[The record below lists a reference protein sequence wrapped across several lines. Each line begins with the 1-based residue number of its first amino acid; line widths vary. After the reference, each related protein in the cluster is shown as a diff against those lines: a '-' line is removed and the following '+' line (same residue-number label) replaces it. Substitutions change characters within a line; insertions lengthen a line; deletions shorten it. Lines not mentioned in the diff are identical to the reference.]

1 MNQAQPFL
9 KWAGGKRQLLPEL
22 EKNLPEHI
30 KKNKEIDLYVEPF
43 VGGGAFFFFLFS
55 EYVIKK
61 AIINDINSDLM
72 LAYKVIQND
81 HEDLIKRL
89 EEIEK
94 EYKGLEGDERKN
106 FFYKKLREPF
116 NKLKV
121 SFSKPNKKD
130 AVEKVSL
137 LIALNKTCFN
147 GLFRQNSK
155 GEFNVPFGEYKN
167 PKILNYENIKKVH
180 KALENTV
187 ILCKSYD
194 KIKLEGE
201 QKAFVYFDPPYRP
214 IKKSSSFTKYSKED
228 FDDNDQKKL
237 AKYFKKLSKQ
247 GHFVLLSNSDP
258 QNYNSEDKF
267 FEELYSDY
275 EIKKVVA
282 RRSINCNGHDR
293 GNITELLIKNY

>member
-30 KKNKEIDLYVEPF
+30 KKNKKIDLYVEPF

-55 EYVIKK
+55 EYFIKK

-72 LAYKVIQND
+72 LSYKVIQND

-94 EYKGLEGDERKN
+94 EYRNLKPEKRKN
-106 FFYKKLREPF
+106 YFYKKLREPF

-121 SFSKPNKKD
+121 SFSRPNKKK
-130 AVEKVSL
+130 AVEKVAL

-155 GEFNVPFGEYKN
+155 GEFNVPFGDYKN
-167 PKILNYENIKKVH
+167 PKILNKDNIKKVH
-180 KALENTV
+180 KALKNTE
-187 ILCKSYD
+187 ILCKSYE
-194 KIKLEGE
+194 KINLGE
-201 QKAFVYFDPPYRP
+201 KTKAFVYFDPPYRP
-214 IKKSSSFTKYSKED
+214 IKKSSSFTRYSKED
-228 FDDNDQKKL
+228 FDDEDQKKL
-237 AKYFKKLSKQ
+237 AKYFVKLSKQ

-258 QNYNSEDKF
+258 QNYNLEDRF

-282 RRSINCNGHDR
+282 RRSINCNGQDR
-293 GNITELLIKNY
+293 GNITELLIRNY